1 MKSIPNIISV
11 TRILLSLILLLIEP
25 FTTIFWLIYMVCGLS
40 DIVDGYIA
48 RKTDSIS
55 KIGTAL
61 DSFADFV
68 LLSVML
74 VVLLP
79 KIWIP
84 FEVLVWASV
93 IAAIRM
99 VSLGIVKY
107 KYHRLIV
114 LHTLFNKITG
124 FLLFCVP
131 LLYLFINMRILGY
144 CICIV
149 ASIASIEE
157 LIIHL
162 KS

>member
-11 TRILLSLILLLIEP
+11 TRILLSLILFLIEP

-68 LLSVML
+68 LLSVMF

-84 FEVLVWASV
+84 VEVLVWAAV
-93 IAAIRM
+93 IAVIRM